1 MEDEVIAYLARKVYE
16 LEIQLKIAQQ
26 NSKYYSNLVEK
37 YKLDCCSEE
46 AACQTTD
53 SN

>member
-16 LEIQLKIAQQ
+16 LEIQLKTTQSDFHHYYHLAK
-26 NSKYYSNLVEK
+26 KYNLDA
-37 YKLDCCSEE
+37 LEE